1 LAAVALSVGLA
12 AMAGRALPQGLRKI
26 TVTQTSAE
34 GVGFSA
40 IYIARYNHYFEEEGF
55 DVKVAITGGGGPE
68 VAALISGQVEFTA
81 AGPPNQLALYQQGQK
96 TLSVI
101 SFFDLLTANLVI
113 NKKIYEAKR
122 LGTLPIEQRIKVLK
136 GLKISVT
143 RLGSLTDMV
152 ARSYVRRAGLDPET
166 DAKIIATTSGAPQ
179 LAALEHNQVDAA
191 VVTSPMAETIV
202 TRGAGTML
210 INNTNGDDPVYAP
223 PFTAQA
229 ILVRPDWARQNA
241 GLVKGFV
248 RAMLR
253 ADRWAHDHSAEEGAK
268 VVQSFLPHLDL
279 KIVTEQYAQ
288 VKHGFPATG
297 CLSQKGVESV
307 IKLFELAGQ
316 LSQPI
321 RWTDIATN
329 EYLPHS
335 CPS

>member
-1 LAAVALSVGLA
+1 
-12 AMAGRALPQGLRKI
+12 M
-26 TVTQTSAE
+26 
-34 GVGFSA
+34 GFA
-40 IYIARYNHYFEEEGF
+40 PIYIARYNHYFEEEGF
-55 DVKVAITGGGGPE
+55 DVNVAITGGGGPE

-101 SFFDLLTANLVI
+101 SFFDLLTANLLV
-113 NKKIYEAKR
+113 NKDFYEANK
-122 LGTLPIEQRIKVLK
+122 LGTLSIEQRIKFLK

-166 DAKIIATTSGAPQ
+166 DAKIIATTAGAPQ
-179 LAALEHNQVDAA
+179 LAALQYNQVDAA
-191 VVTSPMAETIV
+191 SVTTPMAETIV
-202 TRGAGTML
+202 AKGAGAML
-210 INNTNGDDPVYAP
+210 INNTKGDDPMYAP
-223 PFTAQA
+223 PFTGQS
-229 ILVRPDWARQNA
+229 ILVRPDWARQNPE
-241 GLVKGFV
+241 LVKAFV
-248 RAMLR
+248 RAMLK

-268 VVQSFLPHLDL
+268 IIQSFLPHLDL
-279 KIVTEQYAQ
+279 KIVTEQYAL
-288 VKHGFPATG
+288 VKEGFPSTG

-307 IKLFELAGQ
+307 IKLFDLAGQ
-316 LSQPI
+316 LTQPI